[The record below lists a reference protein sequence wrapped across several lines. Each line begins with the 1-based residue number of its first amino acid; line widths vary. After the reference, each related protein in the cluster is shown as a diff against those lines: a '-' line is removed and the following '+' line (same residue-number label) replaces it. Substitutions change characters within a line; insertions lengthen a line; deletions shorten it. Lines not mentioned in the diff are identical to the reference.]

1 MANQR
6 TDSTKGGTV
15 KVTLTVSPVGFDR
28 KQLTVVRSLGLR
40 RIRHT
45 VELKDTPETRGMIHK
60 VRHLVRWNRSAV
72 IWSSGH
78 LVIDGSIGQSMTR

>member
-6 TDSTKGGTV
+6 THSTKGGIV
-15 KVTLTVSPVGFDR
+15 RVTLLKSPIGFNGT
-28 KQLTVVRSLGLR
+28 QATVVRSLGLR

-60 VRHLVRWNRSAV
+60 VRHLVV
-72 IWSSGH
+72 
-78 LVIDGSIGQSMTR
+78 VE